1 MAASLSLDGRVA
13 LVTGGGGGLGTAM
26 VAALA
31 TAGAK
36 VIAADLEAPDPARW
50 GDLAHRVV
58 PAAFDIS
65 STDAV
70 HDAIAGAG
78 PVDILVNN
86 AGVFDVI
93 TSTTRVTDEQWERD
107 LHINLSGAFYAIHA
121 VLPHMLEQRW
131 GRIINISSMSSGGAY
146 KQVTY
151 GATKLGLIGLTRAVA
166 SEFAPVGIT
175 SNAVLPGLIGTAQP
189 RGAPADII
197 DAALA
202 TIPAGCMGEPD
213 EVGALV
219 AYLASPAAAYV
230 NGAAIP
236 VDGATMLLN
245 LKFSR

>member
-1 MAASLSLDGRVA
+1 MTASLSLDGRVA

-31 TAGAK
+31 AAGAH

-50 GDLAHRVV
+50 GELAHRVV

-65 STDAV
+65 STEAV

-107 LHINLSGAFYAIHA
+107 LRINLSGPFYAVHA
-121 VLPHMLEQRW
+121 VLPHMIEQRW

-151 GATKLGLIGLTRAVA
+151 GATKTGLIGLTRAIA
-166 SEFAPVGIT
+166 SEYAPVGIT
-175 SNAVLPGLIGTAQP
+175 ANAVLPGLIGTAKALM
-189 RGAPADII
+189 APEDIMS
-197 DAALA
+197 A
-202 TIPAGCMGEPD
+202 
-213 EVGALV
+213 
-219 AYLASPAAAYV
+219 
-230 NGAAIP
+230 
-236 VDGATMLLN
+236 
-245 LKFSR
+245 